1 MQASTNLFISPT
13 YFFFGCT
20 CIKKLNYGFFSLL
33 SLRYTLHF
41 IRSASFHLDQVSR
54 HIKWCGSGCFL
65 DYSLYV
71 MFYVYNASFKIS
83 DICSVP

>member
-54 HIKWCGSGCFL
+54 PLSGVAVAAFL
-65 DYSLYV
+65 IIHY
-71 MFYVYNASFKIS
+71 M
-83 DICSVP
+83 